1 MMKSMKAP
9 VLPLVLAL
17 VSLITLSACD
27 SISPR
32 LGARPAPPAPPTPY
46 RAPVPGMWIRSTS
59 DASKLGYEYGRYD
72 RLHWRFSNPHRY
84 RHHIRIPANY
94 YHSYVDGYKAGYR
107 EAR

>member
-1 MMKSMKAP
+1 MKTPA
-9 VLPLVLAL
+9 LPLVL
-17 VSLITLSACD
+17 SLASLMLLSACD

-32 LGARPAPPAPPTPY
+32 LGSRPTPPPQRTPY
-46 RAPVPGMWIRSTS
+46 RAPVPGMWIRSAS

-72 RLHWRFSNPHRY
+72 RLHWYFSNPHRY

-94 YHSYVDGYKAGYR
+94 YHAYKDGYKAGYR